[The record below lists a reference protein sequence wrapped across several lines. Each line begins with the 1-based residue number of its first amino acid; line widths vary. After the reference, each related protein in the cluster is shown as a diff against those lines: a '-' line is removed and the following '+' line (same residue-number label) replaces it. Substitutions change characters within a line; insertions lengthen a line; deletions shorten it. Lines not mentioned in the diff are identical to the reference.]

1 MGSSFNSLDI
11 AEDRGRFSETL
22 KKINIP
28 YPEFELQKPLMKL
41 HILQNTFISNLS

>member
-28 YPEFELQKPLMKL
+28 YPEFGVAKTADEG
-41 HILQNTFISNLS
+41 ILLKHFHFQS